1 MEYTQSQI
9 VGAVI
14 AAYIKVY
21 GEAKWDGLTIDQQH
35 TVIMTVIKDMIKVVD
50 KCDKA

>member
-1 MEYTQSQI
+1 MEFTQDQI

-21 GEAKWDGLTIDQQH
+21 GEAKWDGLTVDQQH
-35 TVIMTVIKDMIKVVD
+35 TVIMSIIKDWLKGVEQLDKV
-50 KCDKA
+50 

>member
-1 MEYTQSQI
+1 MEFTQDQI

-21 GEAKWDGLTIDQQH
+21 GEAKWDSLTADQQH
-35 TVIMTVIKDMIKVVD
+35 TVIMTIVKDWLKGVEQLD
-50 KCDKA
+50 KI